1 LKHTPEIWSCVA
13 STPLAKKVM
22 ILQLLIEVILVVA
35 LAEALDEA
43 ELHIESW

>member
-1 LKHTPEIWSCVA
+1 MWSCVA

-22 ILQLLIEVILVVA
+22 ITQLPIEVILIVA
-35 LAEALDEA
+35 LVEALDKA

>member
-1 LKHTPEIWSCVA
+1 VA

-22 ILQLLIEVILVVA
+22 IMQLPIEVILLVV
-35 LAEALDEA
+35 LVEALNKA